1 MNLEGAEEKTN
12 ISSGGETINNEV
24 VVGLEPDL
32 VLAPNTVDNE
42 TVRSLRD
49 AGLTVYHFDEAKSI
63 AGIQEKTR
71 IIGALTGECAAA
83 EDTVDWMDA
92 ELATVDAAVE
102 GQDRP
107 GMIYTFFG
115 WTAGNGTF
123 IGTLVE
129 SAPARSNVAAEAGIE
144 GYEEL
149 NEEVLV
155 DQDPDW
161 ILLNSD
167 DDQVPKTAAYNG
179 TTAVQKDQILVVNY
193 NQLEPSR
200 AAGDLPARRDD
211 EGDASGGVR
220 TGEPDGVRHGDGH
233 RDRVADRDDRTPD
246 RVARHRDRGRLRHRR
261 EWSGL
266 HRHRRPRR
274 ARLPLAGRRPSRGL
288 RMAEQSSDPTVVSTS
303 PSGTEIL
310 CSLGVEPAVV
320 SGSCD
325 HPPSVT
331 DRPRLDRSR
340 VDGATSAERDDQA
353 SFIARGVR
361 RRRGPVARG
370 RTRPDPHPV
379 GLWRLRRRRGPRPRD
394 SRRRTR
400 RPEVLGMRTSD
411 LPSVLDTIETVGAAV
426 GREDRAARLVG
437 QPADCFATVESI
449 TAEADDR
456 PSVAVFEW
464 LDPLHLAANW
474 VPRTRRLRRGA
485 TTRSRTRATAR

>member
-1 MNLEGAEEKTN
+1 MRYASLLGALLLVLAATAPATAARAPAAPAADAAAQESDCTFPVELTDQSGTTVTVEESPSRVVTLNPSAAQTMWELGAQDRVVGVTKFAMNLEGAEEKTN

-129 SAPARSNVAAEAGIE
+129 RAGASNVAAEAGIE

-149 NEEVLV
+149 NEDVLV

-193 NQLEPSR
+193 NQLNRPAPRVIYPLVAMTKAMHPEAYAQANQTESDTATGTETASPTATTAPPTGSPDTETEDGSGTG
-200 AAGDLPARRDD
+200 ASGPGFTAIGALVALVCLSLVAARR
-211 EGDASGGVR
+211 
-220 TGEPDGVRHGDGH
+220 
-233 RDRVADRDDRTPD
+233 
-246 RVARHRDRGRLRHRR
+246 
-261 EWSGL
+261 
-266 HRHRRPRR
+266 
-274 ARLPLAGRRPSRGL
+274 
-288 RMAEQSSDPTVVSTS
+288 
-303 PSGTEIL
+303 
-310 CSLGVEPAVV
+310 
-320 SGSCD
+320 
-325 HPPSVT
+325 
-331 DRPRLDRSR
+331 
-340 VDGATSAERDDQA
+340 
-353 SFIARGVR
+353 
-361 RRRGPVARG
+361 
-370 RTRPDPHPV
+370 
-379 GLWRLRRRRGPRPRD
+379 
-394 SRRRTR
+394 
-400 RPEVLGMRTSD
+400 
-411 LPSVLDTIETVGAAV
+411 
-426 GREDRAARLVG
+426 
-437 QPADCFATVESI
+437 
-449 TAEADDR
+449 EA
-456 PSVAVFEW
+456 
-464 LDPLHLAANW
+464 
-474 VPRTRRLRRGA
+474 
-485 TTRSRTRATAR
+485 